1 MKINVQVGD
10 TVTVSKW
17 TESGWNVQT
26 GIVEQIRIKNIRRR
40 EVLVSGS
47 WWVVRNDVG
56 VRFEIVQKGEKK

>member
-17 TESGWNVQT
+17 TGSGWNIQT

-40 EVLVSGS
+40 EVLVNGS

>member
-17 TESGWNVQT
+17 IGSRWNIQT
-26 GIVEQIRIKNIRRR
+26 GIVKQIRIKNIRRR
-40 EVLVSGS
+40 EVLVNGS